1 MPFRFVFLR
10 RLLALDLCLSV
21 VSFRFVSF
29 LGQLIASLGN
39 YNAVLKT
46 YLDHFDQGNG
56 SSSGGNVFLPFGI
69 ET

>member
-21 VSFRFVSF
+21 VSF
-29 LGQLIASLGN
+29 LDQLIASLGN
-39 YNAVLKT
+39 YNAALKT

>member
-10 RLLALDLCLSV
+10 HLLALDLCLSV
-21 VSFRFVSF
+21 VSF

-39 YNAVLKT
+39 YNAALKT

-56 SSSGGNVFLPFGI
+56 SSSGGNVILPFGI

>member
-21 VSFRFVSF
+21 VSF

-46 YLDHFDQGNG
+46 YLDHFD
-56 SSSGGNVFLPFGI
+56 
-69 ET
+69 

>member
-21 VSFRFVSF
+21 VSF

>member
-21 VSFRFVSF
+21 ISF

-39 YNAVLKT
+39 YNAALKPIWT
-46 YLDHFDQGNG
+46 ILIRATAVALAEM
-56 SSSGGNVFLPFGI
+56 SSCLSA
-69 ET
+69 

>member
-21 VSFRFVSF
+21 ISF
-29 LGQLIASLGN
+29 LGQLIVSFGN
-39 YNAVLKT
+39 YNAALKT